1 MDDLSAVRSDPAAET
16 EPELKP
22 GPGQAVADRAEHA
35 PWSDDHLGDEFAL
48 PIPGRHSAG
57 TATFGYPAPS
67 WLPAMLRGRTG
78 LRVAHLVVVL
88 GLVAVCAALTAW
100 LVMAAKAQ
108 PVHEGQFSAAQVTSS
123 PLVDLPADGSS
134 EPATVAPSPGAT
146 AMIPATGESSDAL
159 VVDVAGKVR
168 RPGIAVLPSG
178 SRVVDALRA
187 SGGARRG
194 VDLTGLNLARRLVD
208 GEQILVGVA
217 PQPGVAAS
225 AAPAA
230 TSGVGPLVDLNTA
243 GPAELDAL
251 PQIGPVTAG
260 AIIAWRDAHGG
271 FSAVEEL
278 LEVDGI
284 GEATLAQVAPFVTV

>member
-1 MDDLSAVRSDPAAET
+1 M
-16 EPELKP
+16 
-22 GPGQAVADRAEHA
+22 
-35 PWSDDHLGDEFAL
+35 
-48 PIPGRHSAG
+48 PIPGRHSAR
-57 TATFGYPAPS
+57 TSTIGYPAPS
-67 WLPAMLRGRTG
+67 WLPAMLRGRIG
-78 LRVAHLVVVL
+78 LRVAHLVVVA

-100 LVMAAKAQ
+100 LVVGAKGQ
-108 PVHEGQFSAAQVTSS
+108 PVHEGQFSAAQVTPS
-123 PLVDLPADGSS
+123 PLVALPSDGSS
-134 EPATVAPSPGAT
+134 GPTTVVPSPGAT
-146 AMIPATGESSDAL
+146 ATNSAAGESSDAL

-230 TSGVGPLVDLNTA
+230 TSSVGPLIDLNTA